1 MTRSLTAAVV
11 AAVVSAIAATA
22 LLSPRAPTAE
32 PAAERP
38 AAGRYQLLIRDE
50 FGGGPEAGNFTEK
63 PYVAR
68 NRLVVLDTATGQCWA
83 RDDKEKKWEDLGNPT
98 KSK

>member
-1 MTRSLTAAVV
+1 MTRSLAVAVV
-11 AAVVSAIAATA
+11 TAVAGAIAAA
-22 LLSPRAPTAE
+22 AFLSPRAPTAE

-38 AAGRYQLLIRDE
+38 AAGRYQLLVRDE
-50 FGGGPEAGNFTEK
+50 FGGGPEAGSGEK

-68 NRLVVLDTATGQCWA
+68 NRLVMLDTATGQCWA
-83 RDDKEKKWEDLGNPT
+83 RDDKDKKWEDLGNPT